1 MSRLELIVEI
11 ERLRRVM
18 STLASYGCNMGDL
31 LEVSQ
36 QLDQL
41 IVQYQKAAG

>member
-1 MSRLELIVEI
+1 MSSLELIVEI
-11 ERLRRVM
+11 EKLRRVM
-18 STLASYGCNMGDL
+18 STLASYGCSTGDL
-31 LEVSQ
+31 LEVSR

>member
-1 MSRLELIVEI
+1 MSRIELIVEI
-11 ERLRRVM
+11 EKLRRVM
-18 STLASYGCNMGDL
+18 STLASYGCSTGDL

-41 IVQYQKAAG
+41 IVLYQKAAR

>member
-11 ERLRRVM
+11 EKLRRVM
-18 STLASYGCNMGDL
+18 STLSEYGCSSGDL
-31 LEVSQ
+31 LEISR

-41 IVQYQKAAG
+41 IVLYQKTAG

>member
-1 MSRLELIVEI
+1 MSSLELIVEI

-18 STLASYGCNMGDL
+18 STLASYGCSARDL
-31 LEVSQ
+31 LEVSR